1 VAWLDVPHKAGTSRY
16 TLARRGGSV
25 SKAPIGYLNV
35 RENFE
40 GREVRTVVLDPER
53 APLVRVAFELYSTGS
68 YSPQSATPPGF

>member
-1 VAWLDVPHKAGTSRY
+1 M
-16 TLARRGGSV
+16 

-53 APLVRVAFELYSTGS
+53 APLVRVAFELYSPGS